1 MEIRFRSFAVVLKFL
16 MLDQIDQVAKARG
29 FAQDVDEIGAYAGES
44 FDLYMLFAPLNQGL
58 NEVSRAVSV
67 VSLDTL
73 IKPGSTLSNLGNVRL
88 TC

>member
-1 MEIRFRSFAVVLKFL
+1 MDTDSFS
-16 MLDQIDQVAKARG
+16 QNKAFRG
-29 FAQDVDEIGAYAGES
+29 FAQDVDEILAHSDES